1 MDLDILLKVEQA
13 LKEDEKKT
21 IDHTNLRITKGT
33 FEKIMAYAK
42 VVSRMAGSGMEC
54 YGYLLTPR
62 DSLDGLI
69 TDIYFANDQE
79 AHSAYVRVTEEGVF
93 HTLRDTE
100 ALGYKIVGW
109 WHSHGTMPTFHS
121 GTDVNNFLTIL
132 HGIAP
137 LTMFRNEEAVFALNN
152 VEKRLEFDNY
162 ILTGTNVE
170 QLKRIKIIKKIE
182 QDPFAFSLVVN
193 QFGDYYRERITKTR
207 QGKEFVVNHP
217 THPKVEIVDID
228 NDVRFF
234 IDQIEKDVFFK
245 IKINGR
251 SARDVFAEFN
261 NRTSDVGKMY
271 ESLIKRFLE
280 SAISYINLNGD
291 KSSIVKAVLHQDGR
305 SLIERIKTSIE
316 DQIDLTDKSKLEQD
330 IINYF
335 NRTRLNIN
343 TPVFNALERDQ
354 FEALYLLRFMKKFSD
369 GIDKNSS
376 FEKLTSDLERLEQ
389 VFGKALQTAKAL
401 VSYATEIFTDYYKI
415 QNHKYR
421 LFISGVLN
429 RLCTNGHVS
438 ITQSVKDQL
447 SNNNRGVKDFFLYD
461 DRRQITNQLLMA
473 GLNYPQTQPRSIVSF
488 LEEFTTTYQTSPEK
502 CDQLIE
508 QRLLS
513 GFGECSKYQDSSVVP
528 RRKQFGGKIY
538 GMFSGGKNARASSW

>member
-251 SARDVFAEFN
+251 SARDV
-261 NRTSDVGKMY
+261 
-271 ESLIKRFLE
+271 
-280 SAISYINLNGD
+280 
-291 KSSIVKAVLHQDGR
+291 Q
-305 SLIERIKTSIE
+305 
-316 DQIDLTDKSKLEQD
+316 
-330 IINYF
+330 
-335 NRTRLNIN
+335 
-343 TPVFNALERDQ
+343 
-354 FEALYLLRFMKKFSD
+354 
-369 GIDKNSS
+369 
-376 FEKLTSDLERLEQ
+376 
-389 VFGKALQTAKAL
+389 
-401 VSYATEIFTDYYKI
+401 
-415 QNHKYR
+415 
-421 LFISGVLN
+421 
-429 RLCTNGHVS
+429 
-438 ITQSVKDQL
+438 
-447 SNNNRGVKDFFLYD
+447 
-461 DRRQITNQLLMA
+461 
-473 GLNYPQTQPRSIVSF
+473 
-488 LEEFTTTYQTSPEK
+488 
-502 CDQLIE
+502 
-508 QRLLS
+508 
-513 GFGECSKYQDSSVVP
+513 
-528 RRKQFGGKIY
+528 
-538 GMFSGGKNARASSW
+538 